1 MIYGTGNFI
10 PRDYKYVVRRDGV
23 ASAFLYL
30 GPTEADGTPTW
41 VEDLSE
47 AAVFSAYIA
56 ERIMR
61 DMYDAFDGSVQALTT
76 GKAAQD
82 HAKQLGIDLSV
93 SD

>member
-10 PRDYKYVVRRDGV
+10 PRDCKYVVRRDGV
-23 ASAFLYL
+23 ASAFLYV
-30 GPTEADGTPTW
+30 GPTEADGTVTW
-41 VEDLSE
+41 VENLSD

-61 DMYDAFDGSVQALTT
+61 DLYDAFDGSAQALTT

-82 HAKQLGIDLSV
+82 HAEQLGIDLSV